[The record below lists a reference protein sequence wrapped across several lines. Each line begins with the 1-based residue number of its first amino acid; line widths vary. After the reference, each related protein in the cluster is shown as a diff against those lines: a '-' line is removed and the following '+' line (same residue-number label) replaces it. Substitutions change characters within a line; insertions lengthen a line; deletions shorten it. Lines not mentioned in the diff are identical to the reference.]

1 MSRFRKLSHSLWE
14 CKYHI
19 VFCPKYRY
27 RIFDSQ
33 IGEYA
38 KQQVYQLAR
47 QKDLV
52 EVEEINV
59 QPDYVHT
66 ILSVPPKYAISDM
79 MGFLKGKMALNLFHR
94 HERLGK
100 QYWGRHLWSR
110 GYCVSTIG
118 LDEDQIRK
126 YVRWQEKNDKR
137 AEQLGLWDN

>member
-1 MSRFRKLSHSLWE
+1 MSRFRKLSHSIYE

-27 RIFDSQ
+27 RIFEGPVGD
-33 IGEYA
+33 YA
-38 KQQVYQLAR
+38 RQQVYQLAR

-52 EVEEINV
+52 EVEELNV
-59 QPDYVHT
+59 QADHVHA
-66 ILSVPPKYAISDM
+66 ILSVPPKYAISDL
-79 MGFLKGKMALNLFHR
+79 MGFMKGKMALNLFHR
-94 HERLGK
+94 YEKLGK

-126 YVRWQEKNDKR
+126 YVRWKEKKDKV
-137 AEQLGLWDN
+137 AKQVGLWDN